1 MYNRIVST
9 PLTMKLLFHF
19 QEFSKLR
26 QENSYLRSKL
36 RKAEHEVEEIKVA
49 HIAVKDEKERLK
61 KQVRGL

>member
-1 MYNRIVST
+1 
-9 PLTMKLLFHF
+9 MKLLFHF